1 MAPLRTDVRLPCHCW
16 PWISFSTYCQHINIH
31 THNTGS
37 VIQSVKSMLCVFT
50 GCAGEWQPTVG
61 LTSQWK
67 SASHVH
73 QRSVREWYSEKVHV
87 PLYQMSDG
95 YCRQGCLH
103 RGHHDRGW
111 AERTSRW
118 RRLSVMWSKEACP
131 VHQGRQLFSLT
142 YKTIAAG
149 RTRGLSTSKKK
160 INNNKINPNNN
171 YNNITFPSNPHEKA
185 SYGDSPVLGSGKC
198 L

>member
-1 MAPLRTDVRLPCHCW
+1 MLVLNNRISLKFRDIWSRKIKAFIWQPLYYRTVKIVLNHQFYLNMQFNMAPWRTDARLPCHCW

-50 GCAGEWQPTVG
+50 GCAGEWQPKVG

-87 PLYQMSDG
+87 PLYRMNDG
-95 YCRQGCLH
+95 YCRQGRLH
-103 RGHHDRGW
+103 RGHHARGW

-118 RRLSVMWSKEACP
+118 RRLSVMWSEEACP
-131 VHQGRQLFSLT
+131 VQWDNFSLSHT
-142 YKTIAAG
+142 K
-149 RTRGLSTSKKK
+149 
-160 INNNKINPNNN
+160 P
-171 YNNITFPSNPHEKA
+171 
-185 SYGDSPVLGSGKC
+185 
-198 L
+198 